1 MLSYVCLLTT
11 PWTVAHQAFLLMEFP
26 RREYWSGLPLPLS
39 GDLPNSGIEPLS
51 PGSLLH
57 WRQILY
63 CWATGEAPDLSDAIS
78 SYLYFH
84 LTTMNLMNL
93 LLLWV
98 VISSFCILWFFFP
111 SSCSE
116 LWCARITSK
125 PCRVH
130 KLQLYLPCASMSPGP
145 VRLPLFS
152 WSAYSNPFIPLTINW
167 KIMTFRKDISQNR
180 GNPCIWTRC

>member
-39 GDLPNSGIEPLS
+39 GDLPNPGIEPLS
-51 PGSLLH
+51 PGSLLR

-98 VISSFCILWFFFP
+98 VISSFFILWFFFP
-111 SSCSE
+111 SSCSK
-116 LWCARITSK
+116 LWCARITSTMAQMVK
-125 PCRVH
+125 NLTETHGVQSLGWEDPLKEGMTTHSSILAWRI
-130 KLQLYLPCASMSPGP
+130 SWIEEPG
-145 VRLPLFS
+145 RL
-152 WSAYSNPFIPLTINW
+152 
-167 KIMTFRKDISQNR
+167 
-180 GNPCIWTRC
+180 